1 MRIDIWDGRP
11 FTGAKIALVL
21 GDEILVYRRDDRPDI
36 PFPGLWDLPGGGREN
51 EESPADCALR
61 ETHEECGLNIEP
73 ERIVWQRRYPS
84 WSGTG
89 ASAYFCAAP
98 LLLVEVERIQFGS
111 EGTAW
116 RLMSAVRFI
125 AHPRAV
131 PHLQDRVSD
140 YLRVAKNTIENSS
153 W

>member
-1 MRIDIWDGRP
+1 MWIDVWDGRP
-11 FTGAKIALVL
+11 FTGAKIALIL

-51 EESPADCALR
+51 DESPADCALR
-61 ETHEECGLNIEP
+61 ETHEEFGLIIEP

-98 LLLVEVERIQFGS
+98 LLPAEVGSIRFGS
-111 EGTAW
+111 EGTDW
-116 RLMSAVRFI
+116 TLMPVGRFT
-125 AHPRAV
+125 AHPQAV
-131 PHLQDRVSD
+131 SHLRERLSD
-140 YLRVAKNTIENSS
+140 YVRAAGGNTSG
-153 W
+153 